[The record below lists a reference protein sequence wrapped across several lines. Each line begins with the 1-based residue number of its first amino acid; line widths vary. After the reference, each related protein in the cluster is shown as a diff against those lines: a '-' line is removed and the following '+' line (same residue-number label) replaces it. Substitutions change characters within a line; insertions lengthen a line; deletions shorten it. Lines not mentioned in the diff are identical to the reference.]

1 MRTGLNTFKFAAGS
15 KAQKA
20 FTHTLNTLAASSGAK
35 NAFLDQINDDPGI
48 KIDKKGTVEIDMEK
62 VVNRQLVQ
70 GVFHFCGLRCTAVPE
85 EMDGELHDKLVA
97 LAKDAPDGGAARAEY
112 LGSLATRLGAESV
125 QYKCAV
131 KRLDEAIAHARKL
144 KSEGKVYTAEQWES
158 HDIQKA
164 VAKVALKKAKN
175 HPDLPSASLQNSEAV
190 RIRGDYVGS
199 TNFFMRD
206 FYAMVT
212 SRGFHMNWFK

>member
-1 MRTGLNTFKFAAGS
+1 MAYRSWTATRTRATTCRAAES
-15 KAQKA
+15 R
-20 FTHTLNTLAASSGAK
+20 S
-35 NAFLDQINDDPGI
+35 
-48 KIDKKGTVEIDMEK
+48 
-62 VVNRQLVQ
+62 
-70 GVFHFCGLRCTAVPE
+70 LRPKH
-85 EMDGELHDKLVA
+85 L
-97 LAKDAPDGGAARAEY
+97 DGGAARAEY

-175 HPDLPSASLQNSEAV
+175 HPDHAPGLLQTPISPCV
-190 RIRGDYVGS
+190 QDGIL
-199 TNFFMRD
+199 T
-206 FYAMVT
+206 
-212 SRGFHMNWFK
+212 